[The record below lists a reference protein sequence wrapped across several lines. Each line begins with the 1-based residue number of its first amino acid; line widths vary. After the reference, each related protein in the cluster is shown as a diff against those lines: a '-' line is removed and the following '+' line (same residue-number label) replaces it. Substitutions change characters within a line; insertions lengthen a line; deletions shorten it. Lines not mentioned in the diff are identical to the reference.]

1 MDRELLFLFEVIL
14 SGLFSGSLYSI
25 IAVGFVLIYK
35 SSGVFNFAQ
44 GAMVVFAAQL
54 YATLADAGFNAFVA
68 AFASIGAM
76 VLLAIL
82 VEFLVLRRMIN
93 QSQTTLFMAT
103 IGVAFVL
110 DGGAQWLFGSQ
121 IRPIDLALPNG
132 LMEVGGMLIDQSDVA
147 TAVISAALI
156 FALFGLLAYTSIG
169 RSIRAVADDQQ
180 AAVSVGAPV
189 HRIWILVWA
198 NAGFLAFVTG
208 LIWGAKLGAQ
218 PALGIIAL
226 KALPVIILGGLT
238 SIPGAIA
245 GGLIIGVG
253 ERVFEVYLG
262 SEFGGAT
269 ESWFPYVLAICVLA
283 FRPQGL
289 FGEQPVRRI

>member
-1 MDRELLFLFEVIL
+1 MNSEILFLFEVIL

-35 SSGVFNFAQ
+35 ASGVFNFAQ

-54 YATLADAGFNAFVA
+54 YATLSAAGLNSLVA
-68 AFASIGAM
+68 AFVSIGSM
-76 VLLAIL
+76 ILIAIL

-93 QSQTTLFMAT
+93 QTQTTLFMAT

-110 DGGAQWLFGSQ
+110 DGVAQWMFGSNIRQ
-121 IRPIDLALPNG
+121 INIALPNG
-132 LMEVGGMLIDQSDVA
+132 MFEVGGMLIDQSDVA
-147 TAVISAALI
+147 AAAISAGLI
-156 FALFGLLAYTSIG
+156 FALYGLLTFTSIG
-169 RSIRAVADDQQ
+169 RSLRAVADDQQ

-189 HRIWILVWA
+189 HRIWMLVWA
-198 NAGFLAFVTG
+198 NAGILAFVTG

-218 PALGIIAL
+218 PALAMITL

-238 SIPGAIA
+238 SVPGAIV

-269 ESWFPYVLAICVLA
+269 ESWFPYLVAICFLAI
-283 FRPQGL
+283 RPQGL
-289 FGEQPVRRI
+289 FGELPIRRI

>member
-1 MDRELLFLFEVIL
+1 MDSQLLFLFEVIL

-54 YATLADAGFNAFVA
+54 YATLSDVGLSAFVA
-68 AFASIGAM
+68 AFASIAAM
-76 VLLAIL
+76 VLVAIL

-93 QSQTTLFMAT
+93 QSPTTLFMAT

-110 DGGAQWLFGSQ
+110 DGGAQWMFGSN
-121 IRPIDLALPNG
+121 IRQIDLALPSG
-132 LMEVGGMLIDQSDVA
+132 IFEAGGMLIDKSDIA
-147 TAVISAALI
+147 TAAISAGII
-156 FALFGLLAYTSIG
+156 FGLFVLLAYTPIG
-169 RSIRAVADDQQ
+169 RSLRAVADDQQ
-180 AAVSVGAPV
+180 AAVSVGVPV

-198 NAGFLAFVTG
+198 NAGILAFVTG

-218 PALGIIAL
+218 PALGVIAL

-238 SIPGAIA
+238 SVAGAIV

-262 SEFGGAT
+262 SELGGAT
-269 ESWFPYVLAICVLA
+269 ESWFPYVVAICFLA
-283 FRPQGL
+283 VRPQGL
-289 FGEQPVRRI
+289 FGEQPIRRI

>member
-1 MDRELLFLFEVIL
+1 MSTETLFLFEVIL

-54 YATLADAGFNAFVA
+54 YATLSDTGLNAFVA
-68 AFASIGAM
+68 AFISIGGM

-82 VEFLVLRRMIN
+82 IEFLVLRRMIN
-93 QSQTTLFMAT
+93 KSQTTLFMAT

-110 DGGAQWLFGSQ
+110 DGGAQWMFGSH

-132 LMEVGGMLIDQSDVA
+132 LVEVWGMLIDQSDVA
-147 TAVISAALI
+147 TTVISAGLI
-156 FALFGLLAYTSIG
+156 FALFALLAYTSIG
-169 RSIRAVADDQQ
+169 KTVRAVADDQQ

-198 NAGFLAFVTG
+198 NAGILAFVTG

-218 PALGIIAL
+218 PALGVIAL

-238 SIPGAIA
+238 SIPGAIV

-253 ERVFEVYLG
+253 ERVFEVYVG
-262 SEFGGAT
+262 SEMGGAT
-269 ESWFPYVLAICVLA
+269 ESWFPYVLAISFLA

-289 FGEQPVRRI
+289 FGEQPIRRI